1 MRQFDLTAQQMTK
14 ENEMRKDIKCLAQ
27 TVQKMDKAIE
37 EITKELKDI
46 LRSAATK
53 IMLPLPLLPEN

>member
-1 MRQFDLTAQQMTK
+1 MTK

-46 LRSAATK
+46 LRSAANK